1 MLTRFHSAINFL
13 FHYLLYIFL
22 EKNKGISCILPLNIN
37 NLIQI
42 AFNYLTNLWYIFI
55 FFSHNKMGGKNMN
68 YLQVPND
75 TISTKDLDYLSDIFS
90 WNYNAYKEIT
100 NSKEQVVDSE
110 ILTFLTK
117 VSNIFHENLTVILNI
132 LRQGG
137 NHE

>member
-1 MLTRFHSAINFL
+1 
-13 FHYLLYIFL
+13 
-22 EKNKGISCILPLNIN
+22 
-37 NLIQI
+37 
-42 AFNYLTNLWYIFI
+42 
-55 FFSHNKMGGKNMN
+55 MN